1 MSRPK
6 RGASL
11 LQNLLRPRTSRH
23 AGERL
28 YAAAVDQAR
37 RPGFYTEFGVPD
49 RIDARFELYTLHVL
63 LLTMRLRS
71 DGEAGHAVAQ
81 DLFDAYVSALDNALR
96 ELGVGDISMSR
107 KMRTLGEALY
117 GRMSAYAP
125 LLESGDS
132 GALAAALGRNVL
144 GAGHSAKQAASLAA
158 YALRAHDELAD
169 QSFGA
174 LIAGRVGWPEAAA

>member
-1 MSRPK
+1 M
-6 RGASL
+6 L
-11 LQNLLRPRTSRH
+11 ENLLRPRLSRQ

-37 RPGFYTEFGVPD
+37 HPGFYTTLGVPD

-71 DGEAGHAVAQ
+71 EGEPGHAAAQ

-125 LLESGDS
+125 LLEAGDAD
-132 GALAAALGRNVL
+132 ALAAALARNVL
-144 GAGHSAKQAASLAA
+144 GAEGAEQAAPLAA
-158 YALRAHDELAD
+158 YAIRARDELAD
-169 QSFGA
+169 QGFGA
-174 LIAGRVGWPEAAA
+174 LVAGRVSWPGAAA